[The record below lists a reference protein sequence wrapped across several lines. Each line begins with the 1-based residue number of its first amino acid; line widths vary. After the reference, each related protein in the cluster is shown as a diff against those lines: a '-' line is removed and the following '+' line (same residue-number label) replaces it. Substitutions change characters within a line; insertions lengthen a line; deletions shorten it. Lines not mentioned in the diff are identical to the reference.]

1 MQGNGDGS
9 IAQDAFGLLELIFN
23 VLVNF
28 DATGITNNRCLDT
41 KVQCL
46 NCLCLSNYDL
56 PNSSTETSDY
66 VATEALQCHAENNSV

>member
-1 MQGNGDGS
+1 MQGNGGGS
-9 IAQDAFGLLELIFN
+9 IAQEAFSLLELIFN

-28 DATGITNNRCLDT
+28 DAAGITNNRCLD
-41 KVQCL
+41 KEVEPS
-46 NCLCLSNYDL
+46 LCLSNYDL